1 VSGGPDLALG
11 TVLDGIYRI
20 DRLVGQGGMGS
31 VYEAT
36 QTRLDKRVA
45 IKVMSRDLAGNSEA
59 LLRFRREAQVT
70 SQLGHPN
77 IVHVFDFGTTPE
89 GAPFMAME
97 LLEGEDLE
105 TRLQRVGR
113 LAPVAV
119 AAILKQAAS
128 ALAATHARG
137 IVHRD
142 LKPANIFLLN
152 LESATDFVKVVD
164 FGISKVRS
172 ASGRLTRPAMLMG
185 SPQFMSPEQASGQV
199 DAIDHRTDQWAL
211 ACIAFEALT
220 GRSAFIGDDV
230 PALLYQVIHSPPP
243 ALTAVAPDLSPQ
255 LETVLGRALAKP
267 PGDRFENIGAFAAA
281 FERAAKA
288 GGHRTKLQYS
298 VAEDTGQ
305 YRTLMDGAPAVKD
318 WAADT
323 AYPAD
328 GAAGLPEPSA
338 AVAPPAPAIHGARGT
353 AALPQGSL
361 GVAKA
366 MGIAPPPP
374 PVVPSGP
381 SSTSM
386 PAVASGAVSTS
397 MPAAKSKRAEAT
409 ANAASA
415 LLASLQLPAV
425 ATGPEDAPES
435 RETPPPA
442 PGERGPQVT
451 TLSRTVGELTPPGAS
466 IRSRARTLVWVAA
479 GGVCLMLVAF
489 LMINPRGGGPPSP
502 DTAHKVAAGQP
513 TRPPLP
519 DRPVTSPSVT
529 APAPAGPVIEPL
541 DGTTSARPATVP
553 PPPSRRAPAIR
564 SNPIADPAAPVR
576 KQPSPASRRKPKLF
590 EEL

>member
-1 VSGGPDLALG
+1 MSGGPDLALG

-113 LAPVAV
+113 LAPIAV
-119 AAILKQAAS
+119 AAILKQVAS

-152 LESATDFVKVVD
+152 LEGATDFVKVVD

-220 GRSAFIGDDV
+220 GRAAFVGDDV

-243 ALTAVAPDLSPQ
+243 ALTAVAPDLSAQ
-255 LETVLGRALAKP
+255 LEAVLGRALAKP

-305 YRTLMDGAPAVKD
+305 FRTLMDGAPAVKD

-328 GAAGLPEPSA
+328 GAAALRGRPKRWRRPRRPSMA
-338 AVAPPAPAIHGARGT
+338 RGARPPCRKDRWVWRSPWASRPRRRRRRCRRG
-353 AALPQGSL
+353 PRRRPC
-361 GVAKA
+361 GV
-366 MGIAPPPP
+366 G
-374 PVVPSGP
+374 
-381 SSTSM
+381 
-386 PAVASGAVSTS
+386 SGAVSTS

-409 ANAASA
+409 AQRPRRCWRR
-415 LLASLQLPAV
+415 LQLPAV

-435 RETPPPA
+435 GETPPPA
-442 PGERGPQVT
+442 TGERGPQVT

-466 IRSRARTLVWVAA
+466 AVRSRARTLVWVAA
-479 GGVCLMLVAF
+479 GGACLMLVAF
-489 LMINPRGGGPPSP
+489 LMINPRGGRPPAP
-502 DTAHKVAAGQP
+502 DTAHKVAAGSAHP
-513 TRPPLP
+513 HRLCP
-519 DRPVTSPSVT
+519 T
-529 APAPAGPVIEPL
+529 AP
-541 DGTTSARPATVP
+541 
-553 PPPSRRAPAIR
+553 
-564 SNPIADPAAPVR
+564 
-576 KQPSPASRRKPKLF
+576 
-590 EEL
+590 

>member
-1 VSGGPDLALG
+1 
-11 TVLDGIYRI
+11 
-20 DRLVGQGGMGS
+20 
-31 VYEAT
+31 
-36 QTRLDKRVA
+36 
-45 IKVMSRDLAGNSEA
+45 
-59 LLRFRREAQVT
+59 
-70 SQLGHPN
+70 
-77 IVHVFDFGTTPE
+77 
-89 GAPFMAME
+89 
-97 LLEGEDLE
+97 
-105 TRLQRVGR
+105 
-113 LAPVAV
+113 
-119 AAILKQAAS
+119 
-128 ALAATHARG
+128 
-137 IVHRD
+137 
-142 LKPANIFLLN
+142 
-152 LESATDFVKVVD
+152 
-164 FGISKVRS
+164 
-172 ASGRLTRPAMLMG
+172 
-185 SPQFMSPEQASGQV
+185 MSPEQASGQV

>member
-1 VSGGPDLALG
+1 VSGGPDLAIG

-45 IKVMSRDLAGNSEA
+45 IKVMSRDLAGNQEA

-97 LLEGEDLE
+97 LLEGMDLE

-113 LAPVAV
+113 LPPVAV
-119 AAILKQAAS
+119 AGIIKQAAS

-152 LESATDFVKVVD
+152 LEGDADFVKVVD

-185 SPQFMSPEQASGQV
+185 SPQFMSPEQAAGQV

-220 GRSAFIGDDV
+220 GRSAFVGDDV
-230 PALLYQVIHSPPP
+230 PALLYQVIHAPPP
-243 ALTAVAPDLSPQ
+243 ALTAVAPDLSAQ
-255 LETVLGRALAKP
+255 LEAVIGKALAKA
-267 PGDRFENIGAFAAA
+267 PGERFENIGTFAAA

-328 GAAGLPEPSA
+328 GGAALKLTPAP
-338 AVAPPAPAIHGARGT
+338 APPAPAIHGARGT

-361 GVAKA
+361 GTAKSLGFA
-366 MGIAPPPP
+366 PSPPPP
-374 PVVPSGP
+374 PPVPPAVVPSGP
-381 SSTSM
+381 SGTMLPAATSSSTS
-386 PAVASGAVSTS
+386 GT

-409 ANAASA
+409 AQAASA

-425 ATGPEDAPES
+425 ATGPEDAPADPS
-435 RETPPPA
+435 PA
-442 PGERGPQVT
+442 GADKGPQVT

-466 IRSRARTLVWVAA
+466 AVRSRARTLVWVAA

-489 LMINPRGGGPPSP
+489 LMINPRGGPPPTPGTVPGVS
-502 DTAHKVAAGQP
+502 AGQP
-513 TRPPLP
+513 VRPPLP
-519 DRPVTSPSVT
+519 DRPPASA
-529 APAPAGPVIEPL
+529 APTGPVIEQL
-541 DGTTSARPATVP
+541 DTTTAKPAATP
-553 PPPSRRAPAIR
+553 PPPRRPAATR
-564 SNPIADPAAPVR
+564 SNSIADPAAPVQ
-576 KQPSPASRRKPKLF
+576 KQPSPAAKRKPKLF
-590 EEL
+590 EDL